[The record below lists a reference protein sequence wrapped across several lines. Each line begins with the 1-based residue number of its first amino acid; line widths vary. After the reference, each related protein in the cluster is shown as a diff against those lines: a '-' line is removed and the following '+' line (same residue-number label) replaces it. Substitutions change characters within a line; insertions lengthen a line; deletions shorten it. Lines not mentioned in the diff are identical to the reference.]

1 MATRAVH
8 SFEGTI
14 SGERGGVIG
23 ELTPELTTSAALA
36 SAFTVETAH
45 VFIGGGQQGVVQRLY
60 IEADTEGLTLTPSII
75 IDGTV
80 TALATFSSSVGVKQ
94 QFEYAI
100 NRTGFIVGVRI
111 EAAAGTLT
119 KRIEISAIEVDC
131 YIPTPAGGR

>member
-1 MATRAVH
+1 MAFRVF
-8 SFEGTI
+8 SFEGT
-14 SGERGGVIG
+14 SAG
-23 ELTPELTTSAALA
+23 ELGGLVGESTPEDSNTLALMSDFVA
-36 SAFTVETAH
+36 ETAH

-60 IEADTEGLTLTPSII
+60 IEAATEGIILTPSII

-80 TALATFSSSVGVKQ
+80 TPLATFASSVGVKQ

-111 EAAAGTLT
+111 EATAGLLT